1 MISSLVSRE
10 LNHSMGIIEEVHDET
25 QSSKKLGMYQ
35 SSYIWIPIF
44 EEKRVSSLL
53 SVQFNFILNIE
64 LIIFVICNC

>member
-1 MISSLVSRE
+1 
-10 LNHSMGIIEEVHDET
+10 MGIIDEVHDET

-35 SSYIWIPIF
+35 SSYNWIPIF